1 MNKLHG
7 STGSSKSSKTPFLCA
22 IDHFFNVKG
31 KGCILTGTILSGRIC
46 PGDLIEIGS
55 TRTAHKIKGIQIFHK
70 NVKKAREGDWV
81 GINIS
86 NSGGDSE
93 IS

>member
-1 MNKLHG
+1 M
-7 STGSSKSSKTPFLCA
+7 
-22 IDHFFNVKG
+22 
-31 KGCILTGTILSGRIC
+31 TGTILSGSIS

-55 TRTAHKIKGIQIFHK
+55 TRTSHKIKGIQIFHK

-86 NSGGDSE
+86 NLGADSD